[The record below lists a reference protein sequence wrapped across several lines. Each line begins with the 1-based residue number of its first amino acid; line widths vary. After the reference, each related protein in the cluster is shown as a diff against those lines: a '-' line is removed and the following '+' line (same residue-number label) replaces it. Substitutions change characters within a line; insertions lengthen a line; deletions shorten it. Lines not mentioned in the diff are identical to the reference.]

1 MICALEAVRRWQAP
15 NQYAPADHSLEH
27 HSTFHFADTS
37 STAKYGRLLQQQGIP
52 ILAIFNAPTGQL
64 NGGEASGDY
73 FFILPVPPTALV
85 CFHDLMA
92 TRLMHVIRAKI
103 YDPRQLFAGFD
114 NIAISVYTVP
124 LPRLNNPATNW
135 DTQRGPKFTI
145 KAS

>member
-37 STAKYGRLLQQQGIP
+37 SNAEYERLLQQQGIP

-92 TRLMHVIRAKI
+92 IGLMHVIRAKNI
-103 YDPRQLFAGFD
+103 RSQTIVRRIRQHCHF
-114 NIAISVYTVP
+114 
-124 LPRLNNPATNW
+124 RLHS
-135 DTQRGPKFTI
+135 
-145 KAS
+145 ASTTFEQPS